1 MLGSVAIRS
10 LGRDNNLR
18 FLVQRRDGKFWTGR
32 AWTTEVPKARLYARL
47 RDAQHVCTGM
57 QLRRQR
63 GKPKREFTCQLRLT
77 VHGEQPYTLDDLRDY
92 LQRAIQLSF
101 DTFTAGE
108 GPGNSFVAAQ
118 ALLFTLKEAG

>member
-1 MLGSVAIRS
+1 MGSVAIRS
-10 LGRDNNLR
+10 LGQDDSLR

-32 AWTTEVPKARLYARL
+32 AWTTDVPKACLYTRL
-47 RDAQHVCTGM
+47 RDAQQVCTGM

-63 GKPKREFTCQLRLT
+63 GKRRREFTCQLRLT
-77 VHGEQPYTLDDLRDY
+77 VHGDQPFTLDDLREY

-108 GPGNSFVAAQ
+108 GPGDSFVAAQ
-118 ALLFTLKEAG
+118 ALLFTLNEAE